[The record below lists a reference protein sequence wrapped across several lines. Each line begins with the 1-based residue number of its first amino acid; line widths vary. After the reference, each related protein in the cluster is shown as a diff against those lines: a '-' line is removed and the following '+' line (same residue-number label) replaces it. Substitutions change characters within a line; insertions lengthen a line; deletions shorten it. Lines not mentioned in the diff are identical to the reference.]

1 MYNGFSAE
9 RSERQLNKYRAKKS
23 DCCQGHLHDSKK
35 EAYRCDLLHI
45 LQKYGKI
52 SDLQIQVKFELVPA
66 QKFQNM
72 PNERAVTYIADFVY
86 TENGLTIIEDTKGVK
101 TKDYIIKRKL
111 LKQKFCQD
119 GKTVFRE
126 VTR

>member
-1 MYNGFSAE
+1 M
-9 RSERQLNKYRAKKS
+9 NKYKAKKT
-23 DCCQGHLHDSKK
+23 DCCQGHTHDSKK

-45 LQKYGKI
+45 LQKHGKI
-52 SDLQIQVKFELVPA
+52 SNLRIQVK
-66 QKFQNM
+66 
-72 PNERAVTYIADFVY
+72 AVNYVADFVY